1 MGVGEGGGKG
11 TRVRKWKN
19 KHKKEAVKEEI
30 ETFQFR
36 QRRRKLKRSKVKGCS
51 RRGWSEREMEGWGK
65 EDTGEDEDIDQ
76 SMEQGHPGTPRK
88 AYKAAYIWEL
98 LPWTSPTLS
107 RTQRFHLRWFY
118 IRKQCFP
125 PARPVTSAFN
135 RLFKETKFIILKT
148 EPHVRVVSTVTVASV
163 QTYLKVF
170 LNACTLKSRCKYTI
184 KEYKSPEKMAL
195 FPIRILLSFP
205 RGVESEPAAEAA
217 RWNK

>member
-1 MGVGEGGGKG
+1 MFEKRVEWEGDGGVRKGGHRGRRGHRSEYG
-11 TRVRKWKN
+11 TRSSR
-19 KHKKEAVKEEI
+19 
-30 ETFQFR
+30 
-36 QRRRKLKRSKVKGCS
+36 CS
-51 RRGWSEREMEGWGK
+51 
-65 EDTGEDEDIDQ
+65 
-76 SMEQGHPGTPRK
+76 RK

-98 LPWTSPTLS
+98 LPWTSLTLS

-148 EPHVRVVSTVTVASV
+148 EPHVRVVSTVTVTSV